1 MEPLFDMNL
10 GINQTDKEMLEHI
23 MSTDHTE
30 VIVKASKE
38 QIQALSQEEEG
49 RGNSTAPFNL
59 LDMQPLVHNN
69 YGQIFYVSPTEYRA
83 LEDLDIGVGF
93 VNITQVIH
101 LPFRTNWLKVRRNSW
116 NSNLFFYC
124 S

>member
-10 GINQTDKEMLEHI
+10 GINQIDKEMLEHI
-23 MSTDHTE
+23 MSSYHTE

-38 QIQALSQEEEG
+38 QIQALSQEEG

-101 LPFRTNWLKVRRNSW
+101 LPFRTN
-116 NSNLFFYC
+116 
-124 S
+124 